1 MLTNPPVP
9 LRRCPNFTSTY
20 HGVNVQH
27 CVLNVKAVVAAFNQE
42 NALVGAFS
50 VTMNLRMEL
59 FESLG
64 SVSPLVKC
72 SPAPMAAMA
81 PAPLPACQ
89 PYKPFATATVGVG
102 VPALGEQLLRC
113 L

>member
-1 MLTNPPVP
+1 M
-9 LRRCPNFTSTY
+9 
-20 HGVNVQH
+20 
-27 CVLNVKAVVAAFNQE
+27 KAVVAAFNQE

-50 VTMNLRMEL
+50 VTTNLRMEL

-72 SPAPMAAMA
+72 SPAPAPMAAMA